1 MEAELQTDVLNTDV
15 VVRPVRDV
23 DAEALGRVHA
33 TCWHETY
40 DHLISRAA
48 LESVSA
54 RRMAELWTHWMNQ
67 GPDYVQY
74 AALVNGEIVG
84 FAGAGP
90 ARDDDAPR
98 DRELYFIYLLAAWH
112 GTGIGQRLFD
122 AVVPADE
129 RVYLWVADDNPRA
142 HGFYH
147 RNGFTLDGV
156 SHVEPFLGETITEVR
171 FVR

>member
-1 MEAELQTDVLNTDV
+1 MTAETRTDI

-40 DHLISRAA
+40 DHLISKAA
-48 LESVSA
+48 LEAVSP
-54 RRMAELWTHWMNQ
+54 RRMAELWTHWASQ
-67 GPDYVQY
+67 GDDYRMH

-84 FAGAGP
+84 FVGSGP

-98 DRELYFIYLLAAWH
+98 ERELYFIYLLDAHH
-112 GTGIGQRLFD
+112 GTGIGQQLFD
-122 AVVPADE
+122 AAVADGE
-129 RVYLWVADDNPRA
+129 GLYLWVADDNPRA
-142 HGFYH
+142 HRFYV
-147 RNGFTLDGV
+147 RNGFTLDGA
-156 SHVEPFLGETITEVR
+156 SQTQPFLGEELTEVR

>member
-1 MEAELQTDVLNTDV
+1 MQAELPADV

-40 DHLISRAA
+40 DHLVSQAT

-54 RRMAELWTHWMNQ
+54 KRMAELWTHWMSQ

-74 AALVNGEIVG
+74 AALVGGEIVG
-84 FAGAGP
+84 FVGAGP

-98 DRELYFIYLLAAWH
+98 DRELYFIYLLDAWH
-112 GTGIGQRLFD
+112 GTGIGQKLFD
-122 AVVPADE
+122 AVAPEGAPI
-129 RVYLWVADDNPRA
+129 YLWVAEDNPRA
-142 HGFYH
+142 HRFYV
-147 RNGFTLDGV
+147 RNGFALDGA
-156 SHVEPFLGETITEVR
+156 SQEEPFLGETITEVR

>member
-1 MEAELQTDVLNTDV
+1 MTAETRTDI

-40 DHLISRAA
+40 DHLISKAA
-48 LESVSA
+48 LEAVSP
-54 RRMAELWTHWMNQ
+54 RRMAELWTHWASQ
-67 GPDYVQY
+67 GDDYRMH

-84 FAGAGP
+84 FVGSGP

-98 DRELYFIYLLAAWH
+98 ERELYFIYLLDAHH
-112 GTGIGQRLFD
+112 GTGIGQQLFD
-122 AVVPADE
+122 AAVEDGE
-129 RVYLWVADDNPRA
+129 GLYLWVADDNPRA
-142 HGFYH
+142 HRFYV
-147 RNGFTLDGV
+147 RNGFSVDGA
-156 SHVEPFLGETITEVR
+156 SQTQPFLGEELTEVR